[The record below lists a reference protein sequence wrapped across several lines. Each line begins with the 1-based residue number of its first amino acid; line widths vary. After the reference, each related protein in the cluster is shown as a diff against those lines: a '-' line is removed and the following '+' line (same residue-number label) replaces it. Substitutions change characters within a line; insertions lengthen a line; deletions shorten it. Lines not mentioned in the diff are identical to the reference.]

1 MKELH
6 KANSGIQPGAPVVI
20 VLHTPREKCWGMLDE
35 ISPAGVFLRGLDL
48 NAFDDWLS
56 ALIHEEPFVG
66 FGDLFF
72 PMWRIERISKDEA
85 SGGIPS
91 LCDQVAHRTGR
102 SIEEVVATDNT
113 RLE

>member
-1 MKELH
+1 MKDLYI
-6 KANSGIQPGAPVVI
+6 AGYGIERVTVVFY
-20 VLHTPREKCWGMLDE
+20 VLHTPRENCWGVLDE

-56 ALIHEEPFVG
+56 ALVHEEPFVG

-72 PMWRIERISKDEA
+72 PMWRIERIFKDEA

-91 LCDQVAHRTGR
+91 LCDQLIHRTGR
-102 SIEEVVATDNT
+102 SIEEVVAANNT